1 MFIIISLYFIAI
13 ISLSYMIY
21 IILYLPYGILDQEIT
36 QLMRKEWFHGKYFP
50 GLGDKNNF
58 HTETRWNG

>member
-36 QLMRKEWFHGKYFP
+36 QLMRKE
-50 GLGDKNNF
+50 
-58 HTETRWNG
+58 